1 MARSFDNVGCALLLS
16 ERERAVVVEA
26 CRDRY
31 KATGTDQDASHER
44 HLLYEILYALGVP
57 PGYENNKLGSY
68 DGGAAAQAT
77 AGAFKAFFCH
87 TKDGHL
93 CAGRVGC
100 HDMHENLAIRMHSGV
115 DYDAVLNCRP
125 PVPLF
130 ASGAEAAAHG
140 KRDIA
145 NPGPAARR
153 KIGQLLLRQ
162 HRNTKD

>member
-1 MARSFDNVGCALLLS
+1 VITPRKRPCTSCPYRRDVPSGLW
-16 ERERAVVVEA
+16 EA
-26 CRDRY
+26 
-31 KATGTDQDASHER
+31 HE
-44 HLLYEILYALGVP
+44 YD
-57 PGYENNKLGSY
+57 KLGSY
-68 DGGAAAQAT
+68 DGDTAAQAM
-77 AGAFKAFFCH
+77 AGAFRPFFCH

-93 CAGRVGC
+93 CAGWVGC
-100 HDMHENLAIRMHSGV
+100 HNMHENLAIRMHGDV
-115 DYDAVLNCRP
+115 DYDAVLNYRSP
-125 PVPLF
+125 IPLF